1 MKRIIAMLL
10 CLCMVLPLL
19 SGCQTEDPESY
30 VPTGDALLMEDEEEI
45 YQVEDDG
52 TQSFSLAYYPV
63 HGLNPL
69 YCTDY
74 TNRMIFPLVYQGLFS
89 VNRENE
95 VVPILC
101 ESYTVSADQR
111 IHSFKI
117 RSNAT
122 FSNGVPV
129 TADEVVDS
137 LHNAWGSSFYTG
149 RMKYFESIY
158 AEDSKTLVISTTQ
171 AYGDISR
178 LLDIPIV
185 KWNEATGL
193 FWGSGPYVFAG
204 TEGNYYLARNDN
216 WWCKSNDLQV
226 TAQRIPLKEVHTVV
240 EVRDSFEFDDVGVV
254 CTDPGSDRYTEY
266 RCDYELWDCET
277 GIFLYLGFNMSS
289 PLFQHVAIRQAL
301 VRGIDRHKLAD
312 QFYRGFATPAE
323 LPVSPKSNYYS
334 ETLAQNYAYDEA
346 QFLSQMAA
354 NGVQGR
360 SIRLLVNS
368 DDSLRVSV
376 AQEIANSLNAC
387 GLIVTVDAYGGEIY
401 KNLLAS
407 GAFDLYLAQTKLSPN
422 MDLTSFFS
430 ANGSLSY
437 GIVSNINVYNLSLQA
452 LENEGNVYNL
462 CKAVMDEALICPI
475 LFRSYAVYAARG
487 LLTDLAPARDNV
499 FFYTIQA

>member
-52 TQSFSLAYYPV
+52 TQSFSLAYYPEQ
-63 HGLNPL
+63 GLDPT

-74 TNRMIFPLVYQGLFS
+74 TNRMIFSLVYQGLFS
-89 VNRENE
+89 VSRENE
-95 VVPILC
+95 VFPVLC

-111 IHSFKI
+111 VYTFTIHPKAKFSDGTPLTAEDVAN
-117 RSNAT
+117 SLNA
-122 FSNGVPV
+122 
-129 TADEVVDS
+129 AK
-137 LHNAWGSSFYTG
+137 GSSYFGG
-149 RMKYFESIY
+149 RMKNFASIY
-158 AEDSKTLVISTTQ
+158 AEDSKTLVIGMNQ
-171 AYGDISR
+171 AYGDLPR
-178 LLDIPIV
+178 LLDIPV
-185 KWNEATGL
+185 AKWNQAGDKL
-193 FWGSGPYVFAG
+193 MGSGPYVLSG
-204 TEGNYYLARNDN
+204 TEGNYALVRSHN

-387 GLIVTVDAYGGEIY
+387 GLIVTVDAYGGETY

-430 ANGSLSY
+430 VNGSLSY

-462 CKAVMDEALICPI
+462 CQAVMDEALICPI

>member
-19 SGCQTEDPESY
+19 AGCRADDPESY
-30 VPTGDALLMEDEEEI
+30 VPTGDALLMEDEEEV

-63 HGLNPL
+63 HGLNPIH
-69 YCTDY
+69 CTDY

-137 LHNAWGSSFYTG
+137 LLNAWESNFYNG

-158 AEDSKTLVISTTQ
+158 AEDGKTLVISTTQ
-171 AYGDISR
+171 AYGDLSR

-185 KWNEATGL
+185 KWNETTGL
-193 FWGSGPYVFAG
+193 FWGSGPYAFAG
-204 TEGNYYLARNDN
+204 TEGNRYLVRNDN

-226 TAQRIPLKEVHTVV
+226 TAQRIPLKEVQTIV
-240 EVRDSFEFDDVGVV
+240 ETRDSFEFDDVGVV
-254 CTDPGSDRYTEY
+254 CTDPGSDRYMEY

-277 GIFLYLGFNMSS
+277 GYFVYLGFNVNS
-289 PLFQHVAIRQAL
+289 PMFQNAAVRQA
-301 VRGIDRHKLAD
+301 VIRGIDRHKLAD
-312 QFYRGFATPAE
+312 QFYRGFATPAQ
-323 LPVSPKSNYYS
+323 LPVSPNSNYYS
-334 ETLAQNYAYDEA
+334 ETLAQNYAYNETEY
-346 QFLSQMAA
+346 LNMMAA

-360 SIRLLVNS
+360 TVWILVNN

-376 AQEIANSLNAC
+376 AREIANILNSC
-387 GLIVTVDAYGGEIY
+387 GLIAIVDNRGTEEFRQA
-401 KNLLAS
+401 LAE
-407 GAFDLYLAQTKLSPN
+407 GNFDLYLGQTKLSPN
-422 MDLTSFFS
+422 MDLTNFFS
-430 ANGSLSY
+430 ENGSLCY
-437 GIVSNINVYNLSLQA
+437 GGLANINMYNLSLKA

-462 CKAVMDEALICPI
+462 CQTIMDEALICPL

-487 LLTDLAPARDNV
+487 LMTDLKPARDNV
-499 FFYTIQA
+499 FCYSIQ